1 MRKTCIFNKKIK
13 QKHQNIG
20 TCFNM
25 QTKIIKRIIFF
36 HDFLNIQRYA
46 KEIKIIFPN
55 PKTYTFGP
63 YL

>member
-1 MRKTCIFNKKIK
+1 
-13 QKHQNIG
+13 
-20 TCFNM
+20 M

-63 YL
+63 YLWLNVLNVDLS